1 MNNTEQTITREPD
14 WSQVDTYLTLI
25 HGKLDGLIYILA
37 VPSAEQIFS
46 DNDVDI
52 KHFIAAHIN
61 ENIYSGVASRKDY
74 DGSKRGCLQI
84 SCLWEDIDFK
94 DFPGELDDAFAL
106 LKKFPLKP
114 SMIVLSGHGLHV
126 YWLLR
131 EPVAASLEIECYLK
145 GIRNEL
151 GADPAAT
158 QIAQLM
164 RVPGTFNHKN
174 KDAVVLVELVESNDK
189 RYVLSDFDRW
199 KIDGQHQRNNRKV
212 NFTDS
217 IVDVD
222 IYNFGLSTKII
233 NLIKGDWRQ
242 YGYQSR
248 SEADQAVV
256 TALLAKGANDDE
268 IRAIFQCYPV
278 GQKYREKGSGGD
290 PYLKHCI
297 QSAETYIGNTDAT
310 NSALPEIDAKCG
322 DLPAMAAE
330 AWNALIKANHP
341 PELFVYGRELIRIEK
356 H

>member
-84 SCLWEDIDFK
+84 SCLWQDIDFK

-164 RVPGTFNHKN
+164 RVPETFNHKN
-174 KDAVVLVELVESNDK
+174 KNEVVLVELVESNDK

-199 KIDGQHQRNNRKV
+199 KIDGQHHRSNRKV

-233 NLIKGDWRQ
+233 TLIKGDWRQ
-242 YGYQSR
+242 YSYQSR

-278 GQKYREKGSGGD
+278 GQKYRAKGSG
-290 PYLKHCI
+290 
-297 QSAETYIGNTDAT
+297 ETLT
-310 NSALPEIDAKCG
+310 
-322 DLPAMAAE
+322 
-330 AWNALIKANHP
+330 
-341 PELFVYGRELIRIEK
+341 
-356 H
+356 